1 MLNKITFSIGGE
13 NERNIKKIYSFTFN
27 SNNY

>member
-13 NERNIKKIYSFTFN
+13 NDKNIKKIYSVTFN
-27 SNNY
+27 SDNY